1 MRMQSRKGRGRGRGR
16 GRGEGQ
22 GRAKATGRAERR
34 RKVAPR
40 SGSGLEQGI
49 SGRRQYG
56 VGQRCR
62 RTCPPATCYGHCSWP
77 AKERTTPRRISSFRF
92 TLCLFEE
99 KMAGAGERKAEQTV
113 QPTGL
118 AICTTNTRKT
128 HTAGCGGP
136 CERTVLL
143 DAAPPKRHNRGRRS
157 RDTALGPRVAVRAH

>member
-1 MRMQSRKGRGRGRGR
+1 MRMQSRKGRGRGR

-62 RTCPPATCYGHCSWP
+62 RYLP
-77 AKERTTPRRISSFRF
+77 SSYLLRPLQLVRQKNAPHHAASLRLASPCAFSKKK
-92 TLCLFEE
+92 T
-99 KMAGAGERKAEQTV
+99 AGAGERKAEQTV

-118 AICTTNTRKT
+118 ASGRPTREKHTQQGAAGHAKERYCWTRPLRSGTTEGGEAETR
-128 HTAGCGGP
+128 
-136 CERTVLL
+136 LW
-143 DAAPPKRHNRGRRS
+143 APVWP
-157 RDTALGPRVAVRAH
+157 